1 MNTLVVITGPTGV
14 GKSDVAVKVASALH
28 TEIIS
33 ADSRQIYAGLPV
45 TTAAPTAEQRG
56 SVPHH
61 LVETLPLDAYYSAA
75 MFEADALRLLPG
87 IFDRCGCT
95 VVVCGGSMMYMDALC
110 NGMDDLPT
118 VSDTVRTQV
127 AGMLAQEGLEGLLG
141 RLGALDPQYAASM
154 DRNNTKRVMHALE
167 ICLESSR
174 PYSSL
179 LGRKRV
185 ERPFRILK
193 FMLTA
198 PREVLFDRIN
208 RRVLRMVEH
217 GMVDEVRAVAHLRHL
232 NSLNTV
238 GVKEMLRYIDGDW
251 TLDQAMARLQKNTR
265 VYAKKQLT
273 WYARDPQI
281 RPLDITATDPTTAI
295 LNSL

>member
-1 MNTLVVITGPTGV
+1 
-14 GKSDVAVKVASALH
+14 
-28 TEIIS
+28 
-33 ADSRQIYAGLPV
+33 
-45 TTAAPTAEQRG
+45 
-56 SVPHH
+56 
-61 LVETLPLDAYYSAA
+61 
-75 MFEADALRLLPG
+75 
-87 IFDRCGCT
+87 
-95 VVVCGGSMMYMDALC
+95 
-110 NGMDDLPT
+110 
-118 VSDTVRTQV
+118 
-127 AGMLAQEGLEGLLG
+127 
-141 RLGALDPQYAASM
+141 M

-167 ICLESSR
+167 ICLESGR

-179 LGRKRV
+179 LGRKHV

-208 RRVLRMVEH
+208 RRVLAMVEQ
-217 GMVDEVRAVAHLRHL
+217 GMVDEVRAVAHMRHL

-251 TLDQAMARLQKNTR
+251 TLDQAVARLQKNTR

-281 RPLDITATDPTTAI
+281 RSLDITATDPAATI
-295 LNSL
+295 LGELIKLH